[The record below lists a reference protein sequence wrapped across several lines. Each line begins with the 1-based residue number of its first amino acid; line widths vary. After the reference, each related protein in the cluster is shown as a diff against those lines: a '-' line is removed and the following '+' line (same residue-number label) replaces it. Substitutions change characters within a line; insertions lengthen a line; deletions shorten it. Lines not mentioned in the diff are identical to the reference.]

1 MRIGQTNR
9 LISRQGEM
17 LEVWTSKCRGIDEPP
32 NSLTDG
38 VGNLGNIRNDTCERA
53 I

>member
-1 MRIGQTNR
+1 MGQTNR

-17 LEVWTSKCRGIDEPP
+17 LEVRMSKCRGTDKPP

-38 VGNLGNIRNDTCERA
+38 VGNLGSIRNDTCERA